1 MLIFVIKLK
10 LYNKSYSYVRRE
22 IKQKKDVRKL
32 FKIVCQVDA

>member
-22 IKQKKDVRKL
+22 INQKKDVRKL